1 MIVDIFWKISEHFS
15 GVYLLTVQFFL
26 LPSVSSLWEPGF
38 DIQRFHKGRLTRVD
52 FDAAESLVCKLCNG
66 KHTVYRDLYKIRAA
80 AVQTSAL
87 RILSGTSSTCFVF
100 ISYCTESLRMS

>member
-52 FDAAESLVCKLCNG
+52 FDAAESWCANSAMG
-66 KHTVYRDLYKIRAA
+66 STQYTETYIR
-80 AVQTSAL
+80 
-87 RILSGTSSTCFVF
+87 
-100 ISYCTESLRMS
+100 